1 MNTYIGKTNQVLLFI
16 ILIGLIL
23 YFGKPLLM
31 PLSFS
36 LLIAC
41 VLYPFSKWL
50 EKKGIPKVLSIAIS
64 LSLLGVLLAIIAAL
78 FVRIIAAFTLKWP
91 LLEKKLL
98 DLIDTISEFFI
109 SDLQISFDQQEL
121 WLSNAL
127 EKLPEFILPVLQ
139 RVLYESSVGLVLF
152 VLIPI
157 FSGLI
162 LFYRKRLVRA
172 LYGLFPSVGQE
183 LIITIIRKTIDTYY
197 NFIKGMLLVYLIVGI
212 LNSVGLMLI
221 GIPDAF
227 VYGFLVAIMTFI
239 PYIGIIIA
247 SALPISVAWI
257 TFENPVYPLM
267 VILLFTFVQ
276 YIEANVIFP
285 FAVSSKLN
293 VNAMATLAMILL
305 GGMVWGGSGMILFVP
320 FAAII
325 KLVADNLKENNV
337 ISILFGED
345 EKSPT
350 RTTKI

>member
-1 MNTYIGKTNQVLLFI
+1 MNASLVKINQTLLFI
-16 ILIGLIL
+16 ILTGLIL

-50 EKKGIPKVLSIAIS
+50 ELHRFPKVLAITIS
-64 LSLLGVLLAIIAAL
+64 LSMLGVLLVIIGAL

-98 DLIDTISEFFI
+98 TLIDTISEFFI
-109 SDLQISFDQQEL
+109 SDLQISFVQQEL

-127 EKLPEFILPVLQ
+127 DKLPEFILPILKN
-139 RVLYESSVGLVLF
+139 VLYESSVGLVLII
-152 VLIPI
+152 LIPI

-162 LFYRKRLVRA
+162 LYYRRRLVNS
-172 LYGLFPSVGQE
+172 LFSLFPTVGE
-183 LIITIIRKTIDTYY
+183 EIITQIIRKTIDTYY
-197 NFIKGMLLVYLIVGI
+197 NFIKGMLLVYLIVGA
-212 LNSVGLMLI
+212 LNSVGLLII

-247 SALPISVAWI
+247 AALPVSVAWI
-257 TFENPVYPLM
+257 TFENPVYPFM
-267 VILLFTFVQ
+267 VILLFTIVQ
-276 YIEANVIFP
+276 YLEANVIFP

-293 VNAMATLAMILL
+293 VNALATLAMILL
-305 GGMVWGGSGMILFVP
+305 GGMFWGGSGMILFVP

-325 KLVADNLKENNV
+325 KIVADNLKANNV

-345 EKSPT
+345 KKLD
-350 RTTKI
+350 R

>member
-1 MNTYIGKTNQVLLFI
+1 MNASLVKINQTLLFI
-16 ILIGLIL
+16 ILTGLIL

-50 EKKGIPKVLSIAIS
+50 ELHRFPKVLAITIS
-64 LSLLGVLLAIIAAL
+64 LSMLGVLLVIIGAL

-98 DLIDTISEFFI
+98 TLINTISEFFI
-109 SDLQISFDQQEL
+109 SDLQISFVQQEL

-127 EKLPEFILPVLQ
+127 DKLPEFILPILKN
-139 RVLYESSVGLVLF
+139 VLYESSVGLVLII
-152 VLIPI
+152 LIPI

-162 LFYRKRLVRA
+162 LYYRRRLVNS
-172 LYGLFPSVGQE
+172 LFSLFPTVGE
-183 LIITIIRKTIDTYY
+183 EIITQIIRKTIDTYY
-197 NFIKGMLLVYLIVGI
+197 NFIKGMLLVYLIVGA
-212 LNSVGLMLI
+212 LNSVGLLII

-247 SALPISVAWI
+247 AALPVSVAWI
-257 TFENPVYPLM
+257 TFENPVYPFM
-267 VILLFTFVQ
+267 VILLFTIVQ
-276 YIEANVIFP
+276 YLEANVIFP

-293 VNAMATLAMILL
+293 VNALATLAMILL
-305 GGMVWGGSGMILFVP
+305 GGMFWGGSGMILFVP

-325 KLVADNLKENNV
+325 KIVADNLKANNV

-345 EKSPT
+345 KKLD
-350 RTTKI
+350 R

>member
-1 MNTYIGKTNQVLLFI
+1 MNASLVKINQTLLFI
-16 ILIGLIL
+16 ILTGLIL

-50 EKKGIPKVLSIAIS
+50 EQHRFPKVLAITIS
-64 LSLLGVLLAIIAAL
+64 LSMLGVLLVIIGAL

-98 DLIDTISEFFI
+98 TLIDTISEFFI
-109 SDLQISFDQQEL
+109 SDLQISFVQQEL

-127 EKLPEFILPVLQ
+127 DKLPEFILPILKN
-139 RVLYESSVGLVLF
+139 VLYESSIGLVLI

-162 LFYRKRLVRA
+162 LYYRRRLVNS
-172 LYGLFPSVGQE
+172 LFSLFPTVSE
-183 LIITIIRKTIDTYY
+183 EIITQIIRKTIDTYY
-197 NFIKGMLLVYLIVGI
+197 NFIKGMLLVYLIVGV
-212 LNSVGLMLI
+212 LNSVGLLII

-247 SALPISVAWI
+247 AALPVSVAWI
-257 TFENPVYPLM
+257 TFENPVYPFM
-267 VILLFTFVQ
+267 VILLFTIVQ
-276 YIEANVIFP
+276 YLEANVIFP

-293 VNAMATLAMILL
+293 VNALATLAMILL
-305 GGMVWGGSGMILFVP
+305 GGMFWGGSGMILFVP

-325 KLVADNLKENNV
+325 KIVADNLKANNV

-345 EKSPT
+345 K
-350 RTTKI
+350 

>member
-1 MNTYIGKTNQVLLFI
+1 MNASLVKINQTLLFI
-16 ILIGLIL
+16 ILTGLIL

-50 EKKGIPKVLSIAIS
+50 ELHRFPKVLAITIS
-64 LSLLGVLLAIIAAL
+64 LSMLGVLLVIIGAL

-98 DLIDTISEFFI
+98 TLINTISEFFI
-109 SDLQISFDQQEL
+109 SDLQISFVQQEL

-127 EKLPEFILPVLQ
+127 DKLPEFILPILKN
-139 RVLYESSVGLVLF
+139 VLYESSVGLVLII
-152 VLIPI
+152 LIPI

-162 LFYRKRLVRA
+162 LYYRRRLVNS
-172 LYGLFPSVGQE
+172 LFSLFPTVGE
-183 LIITIIRKTIDTYY
+183 EIITQIIRKTIDTYY
-197 NFIKGMLLVYLIVGI
+197 NFIKGMLLVYLIVGA
-212 LNSVGLMLI
+212 LNSVGLLII

-247 SALPISVAWI
+247 AALPVSVAWI
-257 TFENPVYPLM
+257 TFENPVYPFM
-267 VILLFTFVQ
+267 VILLFTIVQ
-276 YIEANVIFP
+276 YLEANVIFP

-293 VNAMATLAMILL
+293 VNALATLAMILL
-305 GGMVWGGSGMILFVP
+305 GGMFWGGSGMILFVP

-325 KLVADNLKENNV
+325 KIVADNLKANNV
-337 ISILFGED
+337 ISILF
-345 EKSPT
+345 
-350 RTTKI
+350 

>member
-1 MNTYIGKTNQVLLFI
+1 MNASLVKINQTLLFI
-16 ILIGLIL
+16 ILTGLIL

-50 EKKGIPKVLSIAIS
+50 ELHRFPKVLAITIS
-64 LSLLGVLLAIIAAL
+64 LSMLGVLLVIIGAL

-98 DLIDTISEFFI
+98 TLINTISEFFI
-109 SDLQISFDQQEL
+109 SDLQISFVQQEL

-127 EKLPEFILPVLQ
+127 DKLPEFILPILKN
-139 RVLYESSVGLVLF
+139 VLYESSVGLVLII
-152 VLIPI
+152 LIPI

-162 LFYRKRLVRA
+162 LYYRRRLVNS
-172 LYGLFPSVGQE
+172 LYSLFPTVGE
-183 LIITIIRKTIDTYY
+183 EIITQIIRKTIDTYY
-197 NFIKGMLLVYLIVGI
+197 NFIKGMLLVYLIVGA
-212 LNSVGLMLI
+212 LNSVGLLII

-247 SALPISVAWI
+247 AALPVSVAWI
-257 TFENPVYPLM
+257 TFENPVYPFM
-267 VILLFTFVQ
+267 VILLFTIVQ
-276 YIEANVIFP
+276 YLEANVIFP

-293 VNAMATLAMILL
+293 VNALATLAMILL
-305 GGMVWGGSGMILFVP
+305 GGMFWGGSGMILFVP

-325 KLVADNLKENNV
+325 KIVADNLKANNV

-345 EKSPT
+345 K
-350 RTTKI
+350 

>member
-1 MNTYIGKTNQVLLFI
+1 MNASLVKINQTLLFI
-16 ILIGLIL
+16 ILTGLIL

-50 EKKGIPKVLSIAIS
+50 ELHRFPKVLAITIS
-64 LSLLGVLLAIIAAL
+64 LSMLGVLLVIIGAL

-98 DLIDTISEFFI
+98 TLIDTISEFFI
-109 SDLQISFDQQEL
+109 SDLQISFVQQEL

-127 EKLPEFILPVLQ
+127 DKLPEFILPILKN
-139 RVLYESSVGLVLF
+139 VLYESSIGLVLII
-152 VLIPI
+152 LIPI

-162 LFYRKRLVRA
+162 LYYRRRLVNS
-172 LYGLFPSVGQE
+172 LYSLFPTVGE
-183 LIITIIRKTIDTYY
+183 EIITQIIRKTIDTYY
-197 NFIKGMLLVYLIVGI
+197 NFIKGMLLVYLIVGV
-212 LNSVGLMLI
+212 LNSVGLLII

-247 SALPISVAWI
+247 AALPVSVAWI
-257 TFENPVYPLM
+257 TFENPVYPFM
-267 VILLFTFVQ
+267 VILLFTIVQ
-276 YIEANVIFP
+276 YLEANVIFP

-293 VNAMATLAMILL
+293 VNALATLAMILL
-305 GGMVWGGSGMILFVP
+305 GGMFWGGSGMILFVP

-325 KLVADNLKENNV
+325 KIVADNLKANNV

-345 EKSPT
+345 K
-350 RTTKI
+350 

>member
-1 MNTYIGKTNQVLLFI
+1 MNASLVKINQTLLFI
-16 ILIGLIL
+16 ILTGLIL

-50 EKKGIPKVLSIAIS
+50 ELHRFPKVLAITIS
-64 LSLLGVLLAIIAAL
+64 LSMLGVLLVIIGAL

-98 DLIDTISEFFI
+98 TLINTISEFFI
-109 SDLQISFDQQEL
+109 SDLQISFVQQEL

-127 EKLPEFILPVLQ
+127 DKLPEFILPILKN
-139 RVLYESSVGLVLF
+139 VLYESSVGLVLII
-152 VLIPI
+152 LIPI

-162 LFYRKRLVRA
+162 LYYRRRLVNS
-172 LYGLFPSVGQE
+172 LFSLFPTVGE
-183 LIITIIRKTIDTYY
+183 EIITQIIRKTIDTYY
-197 NFIKGMLLVYLIVGI
+197 NFIKGMLLVYLIVGA
-212 LNSVGLMLI
+212 LNSVGLLII

-247 SALPISVAWI
+247 AALPVSVAWI
-257 TFENPVYPLM
+257 TFENPVYPFM
-267 VILLFTFVQ
+267 VILLFTIVQ
-276 YIEANVIFP
+276 YLEANVIFP

-293 VNAMATLAMILL
+293 VNALATLAMILL
-305 GGMVWGGSGMILFVP
+305 GGMFWGGSGMILFVP
-320 FAAII
+320 FAAIFKI
-325 KLVADNLKENNV
+325 VADNLKANNV

-345 EKSPT
+345 KKLD
-350 RTTKI
+350 R

>member
-1 MNTYIGKTNQVLLFI
+1 MNASLVKINQTLLFI
-16 ILIGLIL
+16 ILTGLIL

-50 EKKGIPKVLSIAIS
+50 ELHRFPKVLAITIS
-64 LSLLGVLLAIIAAL
+64 LSMLGVLLVIIGAL

-98 DLIDTISEFFI
+98 TLINTISEFFI
-109 SDLQISFDQQEL
+109 SDLQISFVQQEL

-127 EKLPEFILPVLQ
+127 DKLPEFILPILKN
-139 RVLYESSVGLVLF
+139 VLYESSVGLVLII
-152 VLIPI
+152 LIPI

-162 LFYRKRLVRA
+162 LYYRRRLVNS
-172 LYGLFPSVGQE
+172 LFSLFPTVGE
-183 LIITIIRKTIDTYY
+183 EIITQIIRKTIDTYY
-197 NFIKGMLLVYLIVGI
+197 NFIKGMLLVYLIVGV
-212 LNSVGLMLI
+212 LNSVGLLII

-247 SALPISVAWI
+247 AALPVSVAWI
-257 TFENPVYPLM
+257 TFENPVYPFM
-267 VILLFTFVQ
+267 VILLFTIVQ
-276 YIEANVIFP
+276 YLEANVIFP

-293 VNAMATLAMILL
+293 VNALATLAMILL
-305 GGMVWGGSGMILFVP
+305 GGMFWGGSGMILFVP

-325 KLVADNLKENNV
+325 KIVADNLKANNV

-345 EKSPT
+345 KKLD
-350 RTTKI
+350 R

>member
-1 MNTYIGKTNQVLLFI
+1 MNASLVKINQTLLFI
-16 ILIGLIL
+16 ILTGLIL

-50 EKKGIPKVLSIAIS
+50 EQHRFPKVLAITIS
-64 LSLLGVLLAIIAAL
+64 LSMLGVLLVIIGAL

-98 DLIDTISEFFI
+98 TLIDTISEFFI
-109 SDLQISFDQQEL
+109 SDLQISFVQQEL

-127 EKLPEFILPVLQ
+127 DKLPEFILPILKN
-139 RVLYESSVGLVLF
+139 VLYESSIGLVLI

-162 LFYRKRLVRA
+162 LYYRRRLVNS
-172 LYGLFPSVGQE
+172 LFSLFPTVGE
-183 LIITIIRKTIDTYY
+183 EIITQIIRKTIDTYY
-197 NFIKGMLLVYLIVGI
+197 NFIKGMLLVYLIVGV
-212 LNSVGLMLI
+212 LNSIGLLII

-247 SALPISVAWI
+247 ATLPVSVAWI
-257 TFENPVYPLM
+257 TFENPVYPFM
-267 VILLFTFVQ
+267 VILLFTIVQ
-276 YIEANVIFP
+276 YLEANVIFP

-293 VNAMATLAMILL
+293 VNALATLAMILL
-305 GGMVWGGSGMILFVP
+305 GGMFWGGSGMILFVP

-325 KLVADNLKENNV
+325 KIVADNLKANNV

-345 EKSPT
+345 K
-350 RTTKI
+350 

>member
-1 MNTYIGKTNQVLLFI
+1 MNASLVKINQTLLFI
-16 ILIGLIL
+16 ILTGLIL

-50 EKKGIPKVLSIAIS
+50 EQHRFPKVLAITIS
-64 LSLLGVLLAIIAAL
+64 LSMLGVLLVIIGAL

-98 DLIDTISEFFI
+98 TLINTISEFFI
-109 SDLQISFDQQEL
+109 SDLQISFVQQEL

-127 EKLPEFILPVLQ
+127 DKLPEFILPILKN
-139 RVLYESSVGLVLF
+139 VLYESSVGLVLII
-152 VLIPI
+152 LIPI

-162 LFYRKRLVRA
+162 LYYRRRLVNS
-172 LYGLFPSVGQE
+172 LFSLFPTVGE
-183 LIITIIRKTIDTYY
+183 EIITQIIRKTIDTYY
-197 NFIKGMLLVYLIVGI
+197 NFIKGMLLVYLIVGA
-212 LNSVGLMLI
+212 LNSVGLLII

-247 SALPISVAWI
+247 AALPVSVAWI
-257 TFENPVYPLM
+257 TFENPVYPFM
-267 VILLFTFVQ
+267 VILLFTIVQ
-276 YIEANVIFP
+276 YLEANVIFP

-293 VNAMATLAMILL
+293 VNALATLAMILL
-305 GGMVWGGSGMILFVP
+305 GGMFWGGSGMILFVP

-325 KLVADNLKENNV
+325 KIVADNLKANNV

-345 EKSPT
+345 KKLD
-350 RTTKI
+350 R

>member
-1 MNTYIGKTNQVLLFI
+1 MNASLVKINQTLLFI
-16 ILIGLIL
+16 ILTGLIL

-50 EKKGIPKVLSIAIS
+50 ELHRFPKVLAITIS
-64 LSLLGVLLAIIAAL
+64 LSMLGVLLVIIGAL

-98 DLIDTISEFFI
+98 TLINTISEFFI
-109 SDLQISFDQQEL
+109 SDLQISFVQQEL

-127 EKLPEFILPVLQ
+127 DKLPEFILPILKN
-139 RVLYESSVGLVLF
+139 VLYESSIGLVLII
-152 VLIPI
+152 LIPI

-162 LFYRKRLVRA
+162 LYYRRRLVNS
-172 LYGLFPSVGQE
+172 LFSLFPTVGE
-183 LIITIIRKTIDTYY
+183 EIITQIIRKTIDTYY
-197 NFIKGMLLVYLIVGI
+197 NFIKGMLLVYLIVGV
-212 LNSVGLMLI
+212 LNSVGLLII

-247 SALPISVAWI
+247 AALPVSVAWI
-257 TFENPVYPLM
+257 TFENPVYPFM
-267 VILLFTFVQ
+267 VILLFTIVQ
-276 YIEANVIFP
+276 YLEANVIFP

-293 VNAMATLAMILL
+293 VNALATLAMILL
-305 GGMVWGGSGMILFVP
+305 GGMFWGGSGMILFVP

-325 KLVADNLKENNV
+325 KIVADNLKANNV

-345 EKSPT
+345 KKLD
-350 RTTKI
+350 R

>member
-1 MNTYIGKTNQVLLFI
+1 MNASLVKINQTLLFI
-16 ILIGLIL
+16 ILTGLIL

-41 VLYPFSKWL
+41 VLYPLSKWL
-50 EKKGIPKVLSIAIS
+50 ELHRFPKVLAITIS
-64 LSLLGVLLAIIAAL
+64 LSMLGVLLVIIGAL

-98 DLIDTISEFFI
+98 TLIDTISKFFI
-109 SDLQISFDQQEL
+109 SDLQISFVQQEL

-127 EKLPEFILPVLQ
+127 DKLPEFILPILKN
-139 RVLYESSVGLVLF
+139 VLYESSIGLVLII
-152 VLIPI
+152 LIPI

-162 LFYRKRLVRA
+162 LYYRRRLVNS
-172 LYGLFPSVGQE
+172 LFSLFPTVGE
-183 LIITIIRKTIDTYY
+183 EIITQIIRKTIDTYY
-197 NFIKGMLLVYLIVGI
+197 NFIKGMLLVYLIVGV
-212 LNSVGLMLI
+212 LNSVGLLII

-239 PYIGIIIA
+239 PYIGIIMA
-247 SALPISVAWI
+247 AALPVSVAWI
-257 TFENPVYPLM
+257 TFENPVYPFM
-267 VILLFTFVQ
+267 VILLFTIVQ
-276 YIEANVIFP
+276 YLEANVIFP

-293 VNAMATLAMILL
+293 VNALATLAMILL
-305 GGMVWGGSGMILFVP
+305 GGMFWGGSGMILFVP

-325 KLVADNLKENNV
+325 KIVADNLKANNV

-345 EKSPT
+345 K
-350 RTTKI
+350 

>member
-1 MNTYIGKTNQVLLFI
+1 MNASLVKINQTLLFI
-16 ILIGLIL
+16 ILTGLIL

-50 EKKGIPKVLSIAIS
+50 ELHRFPKVLAITIS
-64 LSLLGVLLAIIAAL
+64 LSMLGVLLVIIGAL

-98 DLIDTISEFFI
+98 TLIDTISEFFI
-109 SDLQISFDQQEL
+109 SDLQISFVQQEL

-127 EKLPEFILPVLQ
+127 DKLPEFILPILKN
-139 RVLYESSVGLVLF
+139 VLYESSVGLVLII
-152 VLIPI
+152 LIPI

-162 LFYRKRLVRA
+162 LYYRRRLVNS
-172 LYGLFPSVGQE
+172 LYSLFPTVGE
-183 LIITIIRKTIDTYY
+183 EIITQIIRKTIDTYY
-197 NFIKGMLLVYLIVGI
+197 NFIKGMLLVYLIVGV
-212 LNSVGLMLI
+212 LNSVGLLII

-247 SALPISVAWI
+247 AALPVSVAWI
-257 TFENPVYPLM
+257 TFENPVYPFM
-267 VILLFTFVQ
+267 VILLFTIVQ
-276 YIEANVIFP
+276 YLEANVIFP

-293 VNAMATLAMILL
+293 VNALATLAMILL
-305 GGMVWGGSGMILFVP
+305 GGMFWGGSGMILFVP

-325 KLVADNLKENNV
+325 KIVADNLKANNV

-345 EKSPT
+345 K
-350 RTTKI
+350 

>member
-1 MNTYIGKTNQVLLFI
+1 MNASLVKINQTLLFI
-16 ILIGLIL
+16 ILTGLIL

-50 EKKGIPKVLSIAIS
+50 ELHRFPKVLAITIS
-64 LSLLGVLLAIIAAL
+64 LSMLGVLLVIIGAL

-98 DLIDTISEFFI
+98 TLIDTISEFFI
-109 SDLQISFDQQEL
+109 SDLQISFVQQEL

-127 EKLPEFILPVLQ
+127 DKLPEFILPILKN
-139 RVLYESSVGLVLF
+139 VLYESSIGLVLII
-152 VLIPI
+152 LIPI

-162 LFYRKRLVRA
+162 LYYRRRLVNS
-172 LYGLFPSVGQE
+172 LFSLFPTVGE
-183 LIITIIRKTIDTYY
+183 EIITQIIRKTIDTYY
-197 NFIKGMLLVYLIVGI
+197 NFIKGMLLVYLIVGV
-212 LNSVGLMLI
+212 LNSVGLLII

-247 SALPISVAWI
+247 AALPVSVAWI
-257 TFENPVYPLM
+257 TFENPVYPFM
-267 VILLFTFVQ
+267 VILLFTIVQ
-276 YIEANVIFP
+276 YLEANVIFP

-293 VNAMATLAMILL
+293 VNALATLAMILL
-305 GGMVWGGSGMILFVP
+305 GGMFWGGSGMILFVP

-325 KLVADNLKENNV
+325 KIVADNLKANNV

-345 EKSPT
+345 K
-350 RTTKI
+350 

>member
-1 MNTYIGKTNQVLLFI
+1 MNASLVKINQTLLFI
-16 ILIGLIL
+16 ILTGLIL

-50 EKKGIPKVLSIAIS
+50 ELHRFPKVLAITIS
-64 LSLLGVLLAIIAAL
+64 LSMFGVLLVIIGAL

-98 DLIDTISEFFI
+98 TLINTISEFFI
-109 SDLQISFDQQEL
+109 SDLQISFVQQEL

-127 EKLPEFILPVLQ
+127 DKLPEFILPILKN
-139 RVLYESSVGLVLF
+139 VLYESSVGLVLII
-152 VLIPI
+152 LIPI

-162 LFYRKRLVRA
+162 LYYRRRLVNS
-172 LYGLFPSVGQE
+172 LFSLFPTVGE
-183 LIITIIRKTIDTYY
+183 EIITQIIRKTIDTYY
-197 NFIKGMLLVYLIVGI
+197 NFIKGMLLVYLIVGA
-212 LNSVGLMLI
+212 LNSVGLLII

-247 SALPISVAWI
+247 AALPVSVAWI
-257 TFENPVYPLM
+257 TFENPVYPFM
-267 VILLFTFVQ
+267 VILLFTIVQ
-276 YIEANVIFP
+276 YLEANVIFP

-293 VNAMATLAMILL
+293 VNALATLAMILL
-305 GGMVWGGSGMILFVP
+305 GGMFWGGSGMILFVP

-325 KLVADNLKENNV
+325 KIVADNLKANNV

-345 EKSPT
+345 KKLD
-350 RTTKI
+350 R